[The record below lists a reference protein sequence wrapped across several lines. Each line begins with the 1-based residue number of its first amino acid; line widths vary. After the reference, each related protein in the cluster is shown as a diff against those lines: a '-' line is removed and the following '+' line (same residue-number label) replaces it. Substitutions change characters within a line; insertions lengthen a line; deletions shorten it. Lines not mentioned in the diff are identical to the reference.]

1 MYIFAKISEALFS
14 CVQLNNDQRLQ
25 CSLKSGKLVTLKH
38 LFLPDLM
45 GPHSMSAI
53 LYLVML
59 AKSVSASIR
68 MPFDHW
74 QMIVTEQ
81 AN

>member
-68 MPFDHW
+68 MLFGFS
-74 QMIVTEQ
+74 
-81 AN
+81 